1 MGFVNGTTYR
11 FTNKYYSGHALN
23 VYGTN
28 AASTGRNVCL
38 YTDTPSDIM
47 QKWVVRTSG
56 SGYRMHSLVNNS
68 FVLDCSDGSLSNS
81 YKNNAHLC
89 ATSQTSLT
97 DSQVEFEKVSD
108 NLYRIYLPGKNL
120 YLTATNTNLVNNL
133 PASSISTATA
143 LTGGTGG
150 QSNVYWA
157 AYSSSTKQQWTVTP
171 SVDGGTP
178 ITRNYATYP
187 VKNMKITQGYNDG
200 NHADYADYP
209 FDEACEDTGR
219 SWMYCPCDKMKVRRN
234 YTSGVNTVW
243 MESTEP
249 AVMPCGTDYLTF
261 LVMHVG
267 DDDMA
272 NLPVG
277 KTFNRGEPM
286 FREGADGA
294 DANHFHISCG
304 RGTITGNGWAE
315 GTNNSWHITT
325 SGDPIKAEQA
335 FYRDPNFTTVIQN
348 KGINLP
354 LLP

>member
-97 DSQVEFEKVSD
+97 DSQVEFKKVSD

-120 YLTATNTNLVNNL
+120 YLTATNTTLVNGL

-157 AYSSSTKQQWTVTP
+157 ASSTSTKQQWTVSP
-171 SVDGGTP
+171 SVDGGGSNNPYAALNWSYVFSDSSNAWGYWGYSPTGASNSNNGSP
-178 ITRNYATYP
+178 HIHWGIDIICNTGTALRAPAAATVFATGYSGDRGNYIVLKMDQTDP
-187 VKNMKITQGYNDG
+187 VS
-200 NHADYADYP
+200 
-209 FDEACEDTGR
+209 GR
-219 SWMYCPCDKMKVRRN
+219 SMYVRFLHMRDPALV
-234 YTSGVNTVW
+234 TSGSVNKNQ
-243 MESTEP
+243 
-249 AVMPCGTDYLTF
+249 ALGY
-261 LVMHVG
+261 VG
-267 DDDMA
+267 
-272 NLPVG
+272 N
-277 KTFNRGEPM
+277 T
-286 FREGADGA
+286 
-294 DANHFHISCG
+294 
-304 RGTITGNGWAE
+304 GTITPHLHLDINTKTSAQAD
-315 GTNNSWHITT
+315 GTGFSTT
-325 SGDPIKAEQA
+325 NTINPVRL
-335 FYRDPNFTTVIQN
+335 FPNISFPSN
-348 KGINLP
+348 YYLE
-354 LLP
+354 